1 MLKNEAKF
9 ISDKLNEVSRMAK
22 ILQHEHQ
29 AIMKNPTTFGLP
41 NGKPSFAVAA
51 NGVFYKTNK
60 VGSSIYYSSK
70 TKIGAEELIK
80 AKYTEAMDITLKGIV
95 DSNPTVVSAYFNSW
109 DNMNRLYPF
118 IEKTYEQYGAHIN
131 MEDYNF
137 YYLADLKH
145 NPSKAPTW
153 TGAYLDPAGHGWM
166 LSSIVPIYN
175 GDFLEGVTGIDITI
189 DSFVKNILNRK
200 LPYKAQLFM
209 VDKDGMIIAMSEY
222 IENLL
227 GLKELKE
234 HLYTDAILKTIEK
247 PEEFNILKNNSPF
260 ASYFKQL
267 LKDKPSS
274 ISFSINEN
282 DYLALEQKVEETGW
296 ELMILIDKSEI
307 FGSVVYLKNL
317 SNKIGYFAIAFLL
330 LFYVIFFYLL
340 LRRINTFSDV
350 ITEPIVKL
358 SEETK
363 KIKETDLKIDIID
376 TGILEINQLNTNFSN
391 MMKEI
396 SRKTKNLNIAKLQA
410 EESSRA
416 KDDFLANMSH
426 ELKTP
431 LNSVNLI
438 SSIMMKNKKANLD
451 EKDIKNLN
459 IINNSGKDL
468 LYLIND
474 VLDISQLDSGELKV
488 NLSSFNFCKTLENVY
503 NNFEVQI
510 KNKNKNLKFSIECDD
525 KIDLIHSDEEKIK
538 KILKNLLSNSLKF
551 TNEGEIKI
559 IAKANDTFLE
569 IEVKDTGIGI
579 SNDKI
584 ENIFDRFK
592 QVDNSTTRK
601 FTGAGLGLAITKQI
615 IILLDGD
622 IEVKSELNIGSTFK
636 VKLKMNKKLI
646 NKKDSNKKEK
656 LLSIDKKNIIL
667 FNNDPIKFISL
678 AIEIQK
684 SFELI
689 SSSNYDELLD
699 ISKKSN
705 FDYLIIDSSKIKEE
719 DLFKLENI
727 KEKVIVIYDEEL
739 NDQNYVNK
747 VNETFTHTFK
757 KPFNIQDIV
766 LLLNS

>member
-1 MLKNEAKF
+1 
-9 ISDKLNEVSRMAK
+9 
-22 ILQHEHQ
+22 
-29 AIMKNPTTFGLP
+29 MKNPTSFGLP
-41 NGKPSFAVAA
+41 NGDPSFAVAP
-51 NGVFYKTNK
+51 NGVFYKSNK
-60 VGSSIYYSSK
+60 VGSSIYYSAK
-70 TKIGAEELIK
+70 TKIGPEQLNK
-80 AKYTEAMDITLKGIV
+80 VKYTEAMDITFKSIV
-95 DSNPTVVSAYFNSW
+95 DTNPNIVSAYFNSW

-118 IEKTYEQYGAHIN
+118 IDKTYEQYGPHIN
-131 MEDYNF
+131 IPDYNF

-145 NPSKAPTW
+145 NPSKKPTW

-209 VDKDGMIIAMSEY
+209 VDKDGMIISMSEY

-267 LKDKPSS
+267 LFDKPSN
-274 ISFSINEN
+274 ISFSINGI

-296 ELMILIDKSEI
+296 ELMILIDKAEI
-307 FGSVVYLKNL
+307 FDSVINLKNL
-317 SNKIGYFAIAFLL
+317 SNKIGYLAIAFLL
-330 LFYVIFFYLL
+330 LFYVIFFYVL
-340 LRRINTFSDV
+340 LRRINIFSDV

-363 KIKETDLKIDIID
+363 KIKESDSNISIINTD
-376 TGILEINQLNTNFSN
+376 ILELNQLNTNFSN
-391 MMKEI
+391 MMNEI
-396 SRKTKNLNIAKLQA
+396 NKKTKKLNIAKLQA
-410 EESSRA
+410 EEASKA
-416 KDDFLANMSH
+416 KDEFLANMSH

-431 LNSVNLI
+431 LNAINLI
-438 SSIMMKNKKANLD
+438 SSIMVKNKNGNLD
-451 EKDIKNLN
+451 KKDIKNLN

-468 LYLIND
+468 LFLIKD
-474 VLDISQLDSGELKV
+474 VLDISQLEAGELKV
-488 NLSSFNFCKTLENVY
+488 NLSDFDFCKTLKKMFNS
-503 NNFEVQI
+503 FEVQA
-510 KNKNKNLKFSIECDD
+510 KEKNLKISLECDEEISLIYSD
-525 KIDLIHSDEEKIK
+525 KEKIK
-538 KILKNLLSNSLKF
+538 MVLKNLLSNALKF
-551 TNEGEIKI
+551 TDEGEIII
-559 IAKANDTFLE
+559 IAKAKDSFVE
-569 IEVKDTGIGI
+569 IEIKDSGIGI
-579 SNDKI
+579 PKDKLKNVF
-584 ENIFDRFK
+584 ERF
-592 QVDNSTTRK
+592 QQIDSTTTRK
-601 FTGAGLGLAITKQI
+601 FSGTGLGLAIVKQI

-622 IEVKSELNIGSTFK
+622 IEVESEVNVGSSFK
-636 VKLKMNKKLI
+636 VKFKMNKKLI
-646 NKKDSNKKEK
+646 NKNDLRKKESLFSEK
-656 LLSIDKKNIIL
+656 KKNIVL

-689 SSSNYDELLD
+689 SSSNYNELLEV
-699 ISKKSN
+699 SKNSD
-705 FDYLIIDSSKIKEE
+705 FDYLIVDSSKIKEK

-727 KEKVIVIYDEEL
+727 KDKIIVIYDEES
-739 NDQNYVNK
+739 NDVNYVNK
-747 VNETFTHTFK
+747 INKTFTNTFK